1 MTAATVK
8 IKTKLFQNGES
19 IQGLA
24 DRWGYSRH
32 LVTKVIHGERKNLD
46 VRRRL
51 ARYMGTTVAALFGEQ
66 PKPERK
72 AA

>member
-32 LVTKVIHGERKNLD
+32 LVTKVIHGERSNAA

-51 ARYMGTTVAALFGEQ
+51 ARYMGSTVQALFRE
-66 PKPERK
+66 PERQRK

>member
-24 DRWGYSRH
+24 DRWGYSRA
-32 LVTKVIHGERKNLD
+32 LVTKVIHGERSNAD
-46 VRRRL
+46 VRKRL
-51 ARYMGTTVAALFGEQ
+51 ARYMGSTVRVLFGE
-66 PKPERK
+66 PETQRR

>member
-8 IKTKLFQNGES
+8 IKTRLFERGES
-19 IQGLA
+19 IQDLA
-24 DRWGYSRH
+24 NRWGYSRH
-32 LVTKVIHGERKNLD
+32 LVTKVIHGERQNPD

-51 ARYMGTTVAALFGEQ
+51 ARYMGSTVRTLFGDQQ
-66 PKPERK
+66 PTRK

>member
-8 IKTKLFQNGES
+8 IKTRLFERQES

-32 LVTKVIHGERKNLD
+32 LVTKVIHGERQNAD
-46 VRRRL
+46 VRKRL
-51 ARYMGTTVAALFGEQ
+51 ARYMGTTVRALFGAPTQ
-66 PKPERK
+66 ERK